1 MATKVRLSAQDLW
14 QLGEGDVRRELVNG
28 EVIEMPP
35 VGGEHG
41 EATSGI
47 HWYLF
52 DHVKRHG
59 GGKVLVGDV
68 GFVLQLPNDPE
79 RVRAPDVAFVAHPR
93 LPEGRLPQG
102 FLSGPPD
109 LAVEVLSHTDNPMD
123 VQQKIRDYL
132 DAGTR
137 LVWLVAPQPKTVT
150 IYRANGSAQLL
161 RDHEVLTGEDVL
173 PGLTIPLTEI
183 FALGLCT

>member
-1 MATKVRLSAQDLW
+1 MTTRTRVTAQELLR
-14 QLGEGDVRRELVNG
+14 LGEGDVRRELVNG
-28 EVIEMPP
+28 EVIEMPL

-41 EATSGI
+41 ETTSLI
-47 HWYLF
+47 HWYLI

-68 GFVLQLPNDPE
+68 GFILQLPNDPE
-79 RVRAPDVAFVAHPR
+79 RVWAPDVAFVAHSR
-93 LPEGRLPQG
+93 LPAGRLPQG

-132 DAGTR
+132 EAGTR
-137 LVWLVAPQPKTVT
+137 LVWLVAPQAKTVT
-150 IYRANGSAQLL
+150 VYRTNGSAQLL
-161 RDHEVLTGEDVL
+161 REHEVLTGEDVL

-183 FALGLCT
+183 FP